1 MNKITNFEI
10 KTGTNPA
17 ITWLPPSACLDLGPG
32 QTLHLK
38 SEAGGSS
45 PGSHTTELRWVT
57 ETLVLNVI
65 LFHLG
70 VWLEDF
76 QGTAELEHSII
87 FSNMKLYYWGIK
99 NDSSQD

>member
-17 ITWLPPSACLDLGPG
+17 IAVPPSACLDLGPG

-45 PGSHTTELRWVT
+45 PGSPLQELR
-57 ETLVLNVI
+57 
-65 LFHLG
+65 
-70 VWLEDF
+70 
-76 QGTAELEHSII
+76 
-87 FSNMKLYYWGIK
+87 
-99 NDSSQD
+99 